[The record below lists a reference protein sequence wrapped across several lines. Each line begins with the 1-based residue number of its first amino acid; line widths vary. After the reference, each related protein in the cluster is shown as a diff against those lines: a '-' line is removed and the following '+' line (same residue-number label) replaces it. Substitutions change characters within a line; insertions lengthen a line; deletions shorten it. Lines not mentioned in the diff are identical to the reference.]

1 MLLVDALG
9 HFPTGR
15 SIRSVTLVSL
25 RSIRSIRI
33 ATFSPETTWHCDF
46 ARHDLITHPGALAL
60 RQMASSPSLLALKT
74 SGKEFFATET
84 TPALSRHIY
93 EAQLA
98 TSPDTQGPRGHQERC
113 AKGGGRRRSS
123 GTLRLL
129 LGLAVQSQRCRDI
142 FCASRI
148 ERALPRTLA
157 AANLGPPFTRPTTAP
172 LCHQLR
178 RCLDLAG
185 DPIIIQEHAIT
196 ASSRSAAYNRTFRPA
211 ARQPATV
218 DAVTALIAALIDRH
232 IAPYFAMNT
241 QHRLLCFF
249 ARHTKQLQDRFEFRL
264 PRAHIMRGHALL
276 RHFASR

>member
-1 MLLVDALG
+1 LLLVDALG

-148 ERALPRTLA
+148 ERALPRTLE

-196 ASSRSAAYNRTFRPA
+196 ASAMLSRHTLDDNCSKIGSVQLHLPTSCPTASDRRRCDSTDCCVHRPAYCTPFCNEYATQTPLLLRSAHQT
-211 ARQPATV
+211 T
-218 DAVTALIAALIDRH
+218 T
-232 IAPYFAMNT
+232 
-241 QHRLLCFF
+241 
-249 ARHTKQLQDRFEFRL
+249 
-264 PRAHIMRGHALL
+264 G
-276 RHFASR
+276 